1 MITIKSR
8 REFAKMAKAGAAVAA
23 VHAAVSDAVEPG
35 VSLLALEEI
44 GAEVIADHGCTSSFL
59 NYLGTYP
66 ATLCLSPNDVI
77 VHGIPSEYQLREGDI
92 LSVDAGAI
100 YEGFHGDAAFT
111 VGVGTI
117 SQEAQHLIET
127 TEQGM
132 WAGIRQ
138 VDKGQRL
145 GDIGNAV
152 HEIGEASGYG
162 VVEEYVG
169 HGIGREMHEEPQ
181 VPNYGIPGKGL
192 KLKTGMSLC
201 IEPMFNI
208 GRRHTKID
216 SDQWTVRTEDG
227 SLSAHWEH
235 TVAITPDGPQVFTAA
250 NEPIPV
256 EAFKAPVPRD
266 RAVDLSKS
274 EGSN

>member
-8 REFAKMAKAGAAVAA
+8 REFVKMAKAGAAVAA
-23 VHAAVSDAVEPG
+23 VHAAIREAAQPG
-35 VSLLALEEI
+35 VTLLELDDI
-44 GAEVIADHGCTSSFL
+44 GASVIADHDCTSSFL

-66 ATLCLSPNDVI
+66 ATLCLSPNDII
-77 VHGIPSEYQLREGDI
+77 VHGIPSEYRLRDGDI

-100 YEGFHGDAAFT
+100 YQGFHGDAAFT
-111 VGVGTI
+111 VGVGSI
-117 SQEAQHLIET
+117 APEAQHLIDA

-132 WAGIRQ
+132 WAGIRH
-138 VDKGQRL
+138 VDKGERL

-152 HEIGEASGYG
+152 QEVGEAHGYG

-181 VPNYGIPGKGL
+181 VPNYGVPGKGL

-208 GRRHTKID
+208 GSRLTKID
-216 SDQWTVRTEDG
+216 PDHWTVRTEDG

-235 TVAITPDGPQVFTAA
+235 TVAITPDGPQVFTASH
-250 NEPIPV
+250 E
-256 EAFKAPVPRD
+256 PVP
-266 RAVDLSKS
+266 VDAF
-274 EGSN
+274 ETHVTN

>member
-8 REFAKMAKAGAAVAA
+8 REFAKMQKAGACVAA
-23 VHAAVSDAVEPG
+23 VHRNVREAAGPG
-35 VSLLALEEI
+35 VSLLELEEV
-44 GAEVIADHGCTSSFL
+44 GASTIAEHGCTSSFY

-77 VHGIPSEYQLREGDI
+77 VHGIPGDYTLSEGDI

-100 YEGFHGDAAFT
+100 FEGFHGDAAFT
-111 VGVGTI
+111 MPIGQV
-117 SQEAQHLIET
+117 SEEAQHLIDA
-127 TEQGM
+127 TEEGM
-132 WAGIRQ
+132 WAGVRQ
-138 VDKGQRL
+138 VAKGNRL
-145 GDIGNAV
+145 GDIGAAIAAV
-152 HEIGEASGYG
+152 GAAYGYG

-181 VPNYGIPGKGL
+181 VPNYGEPGKGL

-208 GRRHTKID
+208 GRRHTKVD
-216 SDQWTVRTEDG
+216 KDGWTVRTEDG

-235 TVAITPDGPQVFTAA
+235 TVAITPDGPMVFTAA
-250 NEPIPV
+250 EEPVPV
-256 EAFKAPVPRD
+256 EEVASSR
-266 RAVDLSKS
+266 
-274 EGSN
+274 